1 MNLGNE
7 MRPVRNEVDS
17 LVVVVRVGSLSGIG
31 EIFGKTVHCRESERE
46 RYFRNGFGKC
56 TSFESVRERERER
69 KWRIYRETGGVVWC
83 FSVKEDS
90 RRENMYYFFF
100 CVCV

>member
-1 MNLGNE
+1 ME
-7 MRPVRNEVDS
+7 SERSSERPSIVE
-17 LVVVVRVGSLSGIG
+17 
-31 EIFGKTVHCRESERE
+31 RERERERE

-100 CVCV
+100 LCVCNKK

>member
-1 MNLGNE
+1 

-31 EIFGKTVHCRESERE
+31 EIFGKTVHCRERERE

-56 TSFESVRERERER
+56 TSFESVRERERMADLQR
-69 KWRIYRETGGVVWC
+69 DRWCGVVLFC
-83 FSVKEDS
+83 ERGFKEGK
-90 RRENMYYFFF
+90 YVLLFFL
-100 CVCV
+100 CV